1 MQSDKPVD
9 ADDGVGDDRRSHG
22 HGWVDAAAGGGGGV
36 DDGPVQCQYQKH
48 YANHDGTDDHDG
60 SGEGLVADADADA
73 DAVGGDG
80 TPSVVRQR
88 PGELE
93 SERLTLSCRFR
104 C

>member
-22 HGWVDAAAGGGGGV
+22 HGWVDAGGAAAGGGV
-36 DDGPVQCQYQKH
+36 DDGPVQRQYQKH
-48 YANHDGTDDHDG
+48 YANDGADDHG
-60 SGEGLVADADADA
+60 CSGEGPVADADA
-73 DAVGGDG
+73 DAVGVGDG